1 MNLIRQKK
9 VQKAEWTETYAFIDP
24 CNSQRNIFH
33 RTRMNKNAQK
43 KNLIKRI
50 NFLNDVQLFQTAA
63 DANATRYGE
72 AFWRC

>member
-1 MNLIRQKK
+1 
-9 VQKAEWTETYAFIDP
+9 
-24 CNSQRNIFH
+24 
-33 RTRMNKNAQK
+33 MNKNAQK